1 MPFWVG
7 LNFNYIHISPVYG
20 WVNCEGGVR
29 ARPRAAS
36 HLASTCAPRTL
47 AGRRLCFGY
56 LCAPPRLGTP
66 ALSPQTLNARSFL
79 FHAKL
84 YTLYYVQSKTL
95 IGFAGATTALI

>member
-20 WVNCEGGVR
+20 WVNCEGGG
-29 ARPRAAS
+29 ARAAARRVAPRQ
-36 HLASTCAPRTL
+36 HLAL
-47 AGRRLCFGY
+47 AGGRIVLCVIFV
-56 LCAPPRLGTP
+56 CAPPRLGTP